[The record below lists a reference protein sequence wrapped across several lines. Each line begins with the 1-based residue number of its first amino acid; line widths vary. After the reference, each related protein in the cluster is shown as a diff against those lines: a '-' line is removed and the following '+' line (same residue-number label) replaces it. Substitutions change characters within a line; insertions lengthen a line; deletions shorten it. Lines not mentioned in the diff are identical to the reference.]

1 MRVMRTRSSDHQ
13 ITRSSYHPIL
23 MILLM
28 AIGLVTTAAA
38 QTSAAHG
45 NPESPQASAGGAS
58 AAPPTQTATS
68 APANAPEASQSN
80 PENPAARQVT
90 LPAGTEV
97 LLQLKNTID
106 TKNAHNGDGVYCQT
120 TFPVV
125 VDNMTV
131 IPPGTYV
138 KGEIAKVHRAG
149 RMQGRAE
156 VLLHFNTIIFP
167 SGYTVDMPGALHGD
181 PGTTHARTD
190 EEGAVKTDGHDKLKK
205 VPEAAGKGAIYG
217 TVGGTIATGTLN
229 GARIGGGI
237 GAAAGLASVLLTRG
251 PDIRIEPGAALTM
264 RLERPMV
271 VDVVPSTSVQATTQ
285 LVPRQST
292 NKLPPPEKNPK

>member
-1 MRVMRTRSSDHQ
+1 MRTWMTCV
-13 ITRSSYHPIL
+13 I
-23 MILLM
+23 
-28 AIGLVTTAAA
+28 AINLVTIAVAQTTANNGPAQPG
-38 QTSAAHG
+38 QTSAA
-45 NPESPQASAGGAS
+45 EQTAASPQVAQSGVPG
-58 AAPPTQTATS
+58 
-68 APANAPEASQSN
+68 APAFGARGWEAN
-80 PENPAARQVT
+80 PENPEAQQVT

-138 KGEIAKVHRAG
+138 KGEIARVHRAG
-149 RMQGRAE
+149 RVQGRAE

-181 PGTTHARTD
+181 PGTSQARTD
-190 EEGAVKTDGHDKLKK
+190 EEEGAVKRDGHDKLKK

-217 TVGGTIATGTLN
+217 TVAGTIASGTLN

-237 GAAAGLASVLLTRG
+237 GAAAMLASVLLTRG
-251 PDIRIEPGAALTM
+251 PDVRIEPGAALTM
-264 RLERPMV
+264 RLERPLV
-271 VDVVPSTSVQATTQ
+271 VDVVPSASVQATTQ
-285 LVPRQST
+285 IVPRQT
-292 NKLPPPEKNPK
+292 TTRLPPPEQKPK